1 MRAPVAAS
9 APRRIEGARK
19 VAGRAPYAADAVPQP
34 HLFGGVVES
43 PVVGA
48 VLVDLAPARAVPGVV
63 AALGPADDPGVSWCP
78 NPHGTVLDTVV
89 FTSEPRFV
97 GDVVGAVVAESRAAL
112 EAALALVV
120 VTARA
125 AEQPAGG
132 IAGAGDG
139 SEPDPL
145 VGEVCYGDDAEA
157 VERALLTAPHVFIST
172 YTVDAAPHGYLE
184 RPCAAAQWAGDG
196 SPCRIW
202 STTQVPGPVSARVAR
217 ILSLAPGDVVLEPV
231 FVGGGFGGKEEVQ
244 LEPAAALL
252 SRAAGGR
259 PVLLEI
265 DRSMTNGRFRVRHGA
280 SVTLRTGVDATGDLL
295 VRDVVL
301 ELDAGG
307 YAGHSPDVAAAGAAR
322 AHVLYPAPV
331 SRSVGRATLSATT
344 PATGF
349 RGYGGT
355 ETLFAV
361 ESQMDEIAD
370 ALGQDRVAIRSR
382 NVLRQGAAD
391 PLHAWSV
398 LTFSAEA
405 CLQEAVRRSADWP
418 AQGAQPE
425 PGGRWRTGR
434 GMALL
439 LDTSSKTRRTGPPD
453 GASARCRLTPE
464 GALVVETGSTEIG
477 QGNHTA
483 FAVVAAEA
491 LGVAVDD
498 VGVEQPS
505 TATAPDD
512 PGAYGARG
520 AYVTAGAVVLA
531 ARGLREQI
539 VQSVVRRTGCAA
551 DDVEVTGSWAGS
563 GADRIPLAELAPLVA
578 DAAFQAPDNALCAGA
593 QVAEVVV
600 DTATGVVRVTRVV
613 SVHDVG
619 RVLHPTLA
627 TGQVVGGVV
636 QGVGTAVTERLPRD
650 ENGVPRRGTFL
661 DHLLPTVA
669 DSPDVEVVFVTVP
682 HPHSPT
688 GAKGLGEAPVMGMAP
703 AIANAIADATG
714 VRVRSLPM
722 HAERVLAALD
732 SRQMEEGRA

>member
-1 MRAPVAAS
+1 MRATVAAA
-9 APRRIEGARK
+9 APRRLEGARK

-43 PVVGA
+43 PVVGP
-48 VLVDLAPARAVPGVV
+48 VSVDLTAAEAVTGVV
-63 AALGPADDPGVSWCP
+63 AALGPPDDPGVLWCP
-78 NPHGTVLDTVV
+78 NPHGTVLDTLV
-89 FTSEPRFV
+89 FTSQPRFV
-97 GDVVGAVVAESRAAL
+97 GDVVGAVVAETRAAL

-120 VTARA
+120 VTPRA
-125 AEQPAGG
+125 AEQPAG
-132 IAGAGDG
+132 AGDG
-139 SEPDPL
+139 SALDPL
-145 VGEVCYGDDAEA
+145 VGEVCYGDDADT
-157 VERALLTAPHVFIST
+157 VERALLAAPHVFTAT

-202 STTQVPGPVSARVAR
+202 STTQVPGPVAARVAR
-217 ILSLAPGDVVLEPV
+217 ILSLTAADVVLEPV
-231 FVGGGFGGKEEVQ
+231 YVGGGFGGKEEIQ
-244 LEPAAALL
+244 FEPAAALL

-265 DRSMTNGRFRVRHGA
+265 TRSMTNGRFRVRHGA
-280 SVTLRTGVDATGDLL
+280 SVTLRTGVDDDGVLL

-307 YAGHSPDVAAAGAAR
+307 YSGHSPDVAAAGAAR
-322 AHVLYPAPV
+322 ALVLYPAPV

-361 ESQMDEIAD
+361 ESQIDEIAD
-370 ALGQDRVAIRSR
+370 ALGHDRVVIRSR
-382 NVLRQGAAD
+382 NVLRQGASD
-391 PLHAWSV
+391 PLHAWPV

-405 CLQEAVRRSADWP
+405 CLREAVRRSEAWP
-418 AQGAQPE
+418 APTVPNGP
-425 PGGRWRTGR
+425 PGRWRTGR
-434 GMALL
+434 GIALL

-453 GASARCRLTPE
+453 GASARCRLTLD

-491 LGVAVDD
+491 LGVAVED
-498 VGVEQPS
+498 VRVDQPS
-505 TATAPDD
+505 TATAPED

-531 ARGLREQI
+531 ARGLLDRI
-539 VQSVVRRTGCAA
+539 VQAVVERTGCAA
-551 DDVEVTGSWAGS
+551 TDVEVTGSWAGS
-563 GADRIPLAELAPLVA
+563 GADRIPLADLAPLAA
-578 DAAFQAPDNALCAGA
+578 DAAFRAPDNALCAGA
-593 QVAEVVV
+593 QVAEIVV

-619 RVLHPTLA
+619 RVLHRTLA

-636 QGVGTAVTERLPRD
+636 QGVGTTVTERLARD
-650 ENGVPRRGTFL
+650 EQGVPFRGTFL

-669 DSPDVEVVFVTVP
+669 DAPEVDVVFVTVP

-703 AIANAIADATG
+703 AIANAVADATG

-722 HAERVLAALD
+722 HPERLLAALD
-732 SRQMEEGRA
+732 ARQTEGVRA